1 VHQTLVVD
9 QRYLIGFE
17 IALSSHEPAEFVRDA
32 ATIAYILRRC
42 VDNTHEMRQLRALA
56 ATAQGAEYVNLL
68 SDVAVVD
75 LVVRLTDHGR
85 LRVLEIVKYEVLPG
99 VPMEVRRATAA
110 VGGRRPPPPP
120 PPQTASTPRRAEVEV
135 VPSFSGDLDAAALVA
150 GLLQASQ
157 DGTPFCEECARA
169 ARAA

>member
-1 VHQTLVVD
+1 MQQTLVVD

-17 IALSSHEPAEFVRDA
+17 GALPPHEPADFIRDA
-32 ATIAYILRRC
+32 ATIANILRRC
-42 VDNTHEMRQLRALA
+42 LDSTYEMHQLRAMA
-56 ATAQGAEYVNLL
+56 ASVHRSEYVNLL

-85 LRVLEIVKYEVLPG
+85 VRVLGLVKHAVLPG
-99 VPMEVRRATAA
+99 VPMEVRRAAA
-110 VGGRRPPPPP
+110 ATPPP
-120 PPQTASTPRRAEVEV
+120 TASATRRTEVEV
-135 VPSFSGDLDAAALVA
+135 VPSFSGDLDAGALVA

>member
-1 VHQTLVVD
+1 MYQTLVVD

-32 ATIAYILRRC
+32 ATIAHILRRC

-68 SDVAVVD
+68 NDVAVVD

-85 LRVLEIVKYEVLPG
+85 LRMLEFVKHAVPPG
-99 VPMEVRRATAA
+99 VPMEVRRAAA
-110 VGGRRPPPPP
+110 ATPPPSSS
-120 PPQTASTPRRAEVEV
+120 APRRAEVEV
-135 VPSFSGDLDAAALVA
+135 VPSFSGDLDAGALVA

>member
-1 VHQTLVVD
+1 VYQTLVVD

-75 LVVRLTDHGR
+75 LMARLTDHGR
-85 LRVLEIVKYEVLPG
+85 LRVLEFVKHEVLPG
-99 VPMEVRRATAA
+99 VPMEERRVAA
-110 VGGRRPPPPP
+110 VAPPP
-120 PPQTASTPRRAEVEV
+120 TASTPRRAEVEV
-135 VPSFSGDLDAAALVA
+135 VASFSGDLDAAALVA